1 MINVSSYQV
10 QLVESVTKPK
20 PVWRPT
26 HLRRWM
32 YLLSG
37 AMGFVAPS
45 SMKYDLMSLI
55 AVCPAG
61 GDHDDHE

>member
-26 HLRRWM
+26 HLPRM
-32 YLLSG
+32 YVLSS

-55 AVCPAG
+55 AVCPAD